1 MTIDVDKEADAP
13 TSPPS
18 PGGQSKGALAKFL
31 NAIEV
36 VGNKIPHPLFLF
48 AALIIAVAVASAS
61 LAAFGAGAVDAAGE
75 RIEVRSLLSI
85 EGIRMAVETSLTN
98 FMSFSPFGTVLVIMI
113 GVSVA
118 TQSGYLQALLMGVVQ
133 RVPKKLVTFAVSYLA
148 MIAHVAGDASY
159 VIMAPLGAIAFYLVG
174 RNPIT
179 GLVLAYVSA
188 GAAYAAAPSVTPSD
202 ATFAGLSTEA
212 AQLIE
217 PGYHVSPVDTLFFTA
232 ASSVVLALVLS
243 GITELIIDKRVAALG
258 KITQLP
264 DYLQDLD
271 RTAEIKSPRER
282 RAVILATV
290 VLFGFL
296 AILLLSIIPSWSPL
310 CTAEGSLE
318 GAPVFAGIAAISATM
333 FMAAGIVYG
342 LVSGRMASLQKD
354 LPKYMAHGVVELAPM
369 IVLFFIISQFT
380 AYFKWTNL
388 AQVMSIQGSAWLQD
402 VDMPILLLLALII
415 VVVAILDLTTLGG
428 AAMYAM
434 VGLVLVPMLFTV
446 GISPET
452 TQTAY
457 RIGDSSM
464 NPTNPIN
471 PYFLW
476 VVTLLKKYIP
486 SAGIGT
492 LASMTIPM
500 AVGMG
505 VVWMVFFLLWTW
517 LGIPLGPGA

>member
-1 MTIDVDKEADAP
+1 MSPETDKVADTRDP
-13 TSPPS
+13 NST
-18 PGGQSKGALAKFL
+18 GKENGGALMKIL
-31 NAIEV
+31 NVIEF

-48 AALIIAVAVASAS
+48 AALIAIVAVASAI
-61 LAAFGAGAVDAAGE
+61 LDAVEVAATDPTGE
-75 RIEVRSLLSI
+75 RIEVRNLLSV
-85 EGIRMAVETSLTN
+85 EGIRMAIDTAQSN
-98 FMSFSPFGTVLVIMI
+98 FMTFSPFGITLILMM

-118 TQSGYLQALLMGVVQ
+118 TQSGYLQALLTGVVQ

-188 GAAYAAAPSVTPSD
+188 GAGYAAAPTVTPSD
-202 ATFAGLSTEA
+202 ATFAGLTTEA

-217 PGYHVSPVDTLFFTA
+217 PGYYVSPIDTLFFTA
-232 ASSVVLALVLS
+232 ASSVVLALVLT
-243 GITELIIDKRVAALG
+243 GITELLIDKRAKSLG
-258 KITQLP
+258 EIEELP
-264 DYLQDLD
+264 DYLRSVD
-271 RTAEIKSPRER
+271 RSEGSKSSPQER
-282 RAVILATV
+282 K
-290 VLFGFL
+290 
-296 AILLLSIIPSWSPL
+296 AILLATAALFGLLAVLLLALIPSWSPL
-310 CTAEGSLE
+310 RTEDGSLE
-318 GAPVFAGIAAISATM
+318 GAPLFTGIAAIISTM
-333 FMAAGIVYG
+333 FILTGVIYG
-342 LVSGRMASLQKD
+342 LVSGKIQSLQKE
-354 LPKYMAHGVVELAPM
+354 LPSYLTHGVVELAPI

-380 AYFKWTNL
+380 AYFRWTNL
-388 AQVMSIQGSAWLQD
+388 AHVMSIEGSAWLQTLSL
-402 VDMPILLLLALII
+402 PTAILLVVII
-415 VVVAILDLTTLGG
+415 VTVAILDLTTLGG

-434 VGLVLVPMLFTV
+434 VGLVLVPMLFSV

-457 RIGDSSM
+457 RIGDSTM
-464 NPTNPIN
+464 NPSNPIN

-500 AVGMG
+500 SIGVG
-505 VVWMVFFLLWTW
+505 VAWTAFFLVWTG
-517 LGIPLGPGA
+517 LDIPLGP

>member
-1 MTIDVDKEADAP
+1 MTAELDKDADAP
-13 TSPPS
+13 SERPPTS
-18 PGGQSKGALAKFL
+18 GGGTGILAKFL
-31 NAIEV
+31 NTIEV

-48 AALIIAVAVASAS
+48 AALIFAVAVASAT

-75 RIEVRSLLSI
+75 RVEVRSLLSI
-85 EGIRMAVETSLTN
+85 EGIRMAVETSLDN
-98 FMSFSPFGTVLVIMI
+98 FMTFSPFGTVLVIMI

-133 RVPKKLVTFAVSYLA
+133 KVPKKLVTFAVSYLA

-202 ATFAGLSTEA
+202 ATFAGLTTEA

-217 PGYHVSPVDTLFFTA
+217 PGYHVSPIDTLFFTA
-232 ASSVVLALVLS
+232 ASSLVLALVLS

-258 KITQLP
+258 PIDQLP
-264 DYLQDLD
+264 DYFQNLD
-271 RTAEIKSPRER
+271 RSGESKTPRER
-282 RAVILATV
+282 RAVALATV

-296 AILLLSIIPSWSPL
+296 ALLLISIIPSWSPL
-310 CTAEGSLE
+310 RTAEGSLE

-333 FMAAGIVYG
+333 FMAAGVVYG
-342 LVSGRMASLQKD
+342 LVSGKMASLQKD
-354 LPKYMAHGVVELAPM
+354 LPKFMAHGVVELAPM

-380 AYFKWTNL
+380 VYFKWTNL
-388 AQVMSIQGSAWLQD
+388 AQVMSIEGSTWLQN
-402 VDMPILLLLALII
+402 VDMPIPLLLALII

-434 VGLVLVPMLFTV
+434 VGLVLVPMLFSV
-446 GISPET
+446 GIDPET

-500 AVGMG
+500 ALGMG
-505 VVWMVFFLLWTW
+505 VVWMLFFLLWTG
-517 LGIPLGPGA
+517 LGIPLGP